1 VFGYVIY
8 EHRESLKRL
17 PDSIWKRAS
26 IYHVWSRSNSV
37 GKELVAL
44 KEDLRVE
51 LRIGAD
57 IPVATSATLHLLALQ
72 LVVSQ
77 ISSKVVRIA
86 SGDRKQGMA
95 RT

>member
-1 VFGYVIY
+1 MRPTSDQRNIAFGYVIY

-17 PDSIWKRAS
+17 PDSIWKQHPFIMS
-26 IYHVWSRSNSV
+26 GLEVILSV
-37 GKELVAL
+37 RNLSL
-44 KEDLRVE
+44 SEDLGVE

-86 SGDRKQGMA
+86 S
-95 RT
+95 